1 MFFDFPCCSV
11 SFRSFHSMIHH
22 KQPHGMFIV
31 TRAHTLETAE
41 RSWGKKKENGASVT
55 ASDEVG
61 RGTCQRERCQAP
73 TRSNLVWGRTSC
85 EVKWGNEMT
94 SKFLLVDERA
104 LRFKLSSIRIGN
116 RTHGFQG
123 TNPMEP
129 IEEKKVFLGH
139 QPRHSDSSSLRKARR
154 HVSFHFPADTVLEKR
169 RPEMGLTRWGK
180 ILTPSKG
187 L

>member
-1 MFFDFPCCSV
+1 MKFWPQNLECFFDFPCCSV

-31 TRAHTLETAE
+31 TRAHTLDTAE
-41 RSWGKKKENGASVT
+41 RVRGKKKENGASVT

-94 SKFLLVDERA
+94 SKFCWSTSAPSGSSSQASELGIEPMGSKERIQWNPSKKKRFFWGTSPDIPTRA
-104 LRFKLSSIRIGN
+104 LS
-116 RTHGFQG
+116 
-123 TNPMEP
+123 
-129 IEEKKVFLGH
+129 
-139 QPRHSDSSSLRKARR
+139 
-154 HVSFHFPADTVLEKR
+154 EKR
-169 RPEMGLTRWGK
+169 AAMSPSTSQPIPYSKSDDPRWV
-180 ILTPSKG
+180 
-187 L
+187 